1 MGRLEDELERERKE
15 AARREKLQ
23 EPIDDETR
31 MADIIRKISSVEH
44 PIAKRIRECAAKFA
58 EAHKALTDEEKT

>member
-1 MGRLEDELERERKE
+1 MGRLEDELERGRKE

-31 MADIIRKISSVEH
+31 MTEIIRKLSTGVEH
-44 PIAKRIRECAAKFA
+44 PMQKRLRESVLQFAK
-58 EAHKALTDEEKT
+58 AHRNSREEKT